1 MPPSFDP
8 THVAIVIVN
17 YRTPDLVT
25 ACLDSL
31 KDEAGDKV
39 TFQVFVGDADSQ
51 DGSVEQIKDHI
62 ATAEY
67 DDWVLCYDIGRNGGF
82 AFGNN
87 AIFQAHV
94 ANDRSFDYVYF
105 LNPDTYIYPGAVRYL
120 VRFLQK
126 NDKVGVAGNR
136 LENPDGSLRA
146 YGFRFPNIWREFFRG
161 ARLGILDRIIPSAS
175 ISIPDLRENR
185 EVDWVSGAGF
195 MMPRAVLDDVGLM
208 DDGYFLY
215 FEETDLMK
223 RVRNAGY
230 QVWHVAE
237 SRIVHLAGQATG
249 VRTGDA
255 EIKRL
260 SPVWLASR
268 RKFLRKHYG
277 SLAPACATALFL
289 AGDVCY
295 RCVSILRRRKIQNPP
310 FMWRDYL
317 RPSSGDGR

>member
-1 MPPSFDP
+1 MSPSFDP
-8 THVAIVIVN
+8 AHVAIVIVN

-39 TFQVFVGDADSQ
+39 TFQVFVGDADSR

-67 DDWVLCYDIGRNGGF
+67 DDWALCYDIGRNGGF

-175 ISIPDLRENR
+175 IFIPDLRENR
-185 EVDWVSGAGF
+185 EVDWVSGGWF
-195 MMPRAVLDDVGLM
+195 YD
-208 DDGYFLY
+208 
-215 FEETDLMK
+215 
-223 RVRNAGY
+223 
-230 QVWHVAE
+230 
-237 SRIVHLAGQATG
+237 
-249 VRTGDA
+249 
-255 EIKRL
+255 
-260 SPVWLASR
+260 ASR
-268 RKFLRKHYG
+268 SVG
-277 SLAPACATALFL
+277 
-289 AGDVCY
+289 
-295 RCVSILRRRKIQNPP
+295 
-310 FMWRDYL
+310 
-317 RPSSGDGR
+317 